1 MQTGLGYC
9 GVVYSVFVRMFYMF
23 VQLSAIMFAAAHAH
37 VIIFV
42 CSFVDVIVYWYSPM
56 LLIILAPVKCELL
69 YCTN

>member
-1 MQTGLGYC
+1 VGLYITC
-9 GVVYSVFVRMFYMF
+9 LSACFYMF

-56 LLIILAPVKCELL
+56 LLFILAHVKCEL
-69 YCTN
+69 